1 MKTAAVAVEAKEE
14 TMKVLTIS
22 ELLNLT
28 KIELLELAGS
38 LATQLQELPAGSSEH
53 QDTLKSLENVRA
65 VLARPEFS
73 RRSNARAA
81 PAP

>member
-14 TMKVLTIS
+14 IMKVLTIT
-22 ELLNLT
+22 ELLCLT
-28 KIELLELAGS
+28 KIELLELSGS
-38 LATQLQELPAGSSEH
+38 LAKQLHELPAGSSEY
-53 QDTLKSLENVRA
+53 QDTLKSLENVRT

-73 RRSNARAA
+73 RRANAITA